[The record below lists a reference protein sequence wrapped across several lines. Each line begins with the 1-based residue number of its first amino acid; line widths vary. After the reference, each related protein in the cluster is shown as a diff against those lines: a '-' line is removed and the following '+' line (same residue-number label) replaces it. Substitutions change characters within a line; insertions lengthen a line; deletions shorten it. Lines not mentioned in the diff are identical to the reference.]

1 MAKLPVPKKPA
12 NILCICFSAFVIIMM
27 NGITKKLLKD
37 MKKKHRPAQKRKEIN
52 EIRRKVWD
60 GNREGHPDGVPC
72 FGTDILLHR
81 ERRVSLLFR
90 LLTFTTK
97 YYEPMGKMIF
107 L

>member
-37 MKKKHRPAQKRKEIN
+37 MKKNTDRLKKGK
-52 EIRRKVWD
+52 KLMKSVWD

-90 LLTFTTK
+90 LLTFTS
-97 YYEPMGKMIF
+97 YYHQP
-107 L
+107 